1 MGSLITLTM
10 ADLSS
15 LNIISFNCRGN
26 SEVKGHYIKSLL
38 HSSNAAIM
46 FLQEHWLSDHQL
58 QLLSEL
64 DSHYLSIGVSGF
76 ANSDLTGRPYGG
88 CAILWSTSIDVRVN
102 SLRSNSNRICA
113 ARMEND
119 VFRLLLINVYMSY
132 MKAATNPL
140 RFLLISYH
148 LLSI

>member
-1 MGSLITLTM
+1 MKLTVII
-10 ADLSS
+10 
-15 LNIISFNCRGN
+15 LN
-26 SEVKGHYIKSLL
+26 HLL

-64 DSHYLSIGVSGF
+64 DFHYLSIGVSDF
-76 ANSDLTGRPYGG
+76 ANSDILTGRPYGG
-88 CAILWSTSIDVRVN
+88 CAMLWS

-119 VFRLLLINVYMSY
+119 MFRLLLINVYMPYEGSDESIEVF
-132 MKAATNPL
+132 TDQ
-140 RFLLISYH
+140 
-148 LLSI
+148 LSFICCVFNRE